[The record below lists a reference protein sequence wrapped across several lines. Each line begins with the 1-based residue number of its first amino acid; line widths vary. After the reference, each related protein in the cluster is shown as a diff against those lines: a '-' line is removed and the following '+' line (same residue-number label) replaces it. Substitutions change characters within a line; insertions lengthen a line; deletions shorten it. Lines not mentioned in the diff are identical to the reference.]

1 MAKARAKSPLKVA
14 PRKKKLRLT
23 AATRDINV
31 LRNFGPPP
39 AFTLEDVS
47 ADGYET
53 AYAAGLNWCNAALDL
68 KACRKELVLWLEQNT
83 DYSRSDRTAI
93 NGLNDWKLATEG
105 KVAYLA
111 NNGWPLQE
119 SSFEFLNK
127 GLATCL
133 DEARVLL
140 AAKKE
145 KQKVQANTPTV
156 SVSSQNYIDSCNL
169 RSVVE
174 EMIFPG
180 LSSEEYHQDK
190 MITLIKPCKAI
201 VTDVAAA
208 FLQKMLDEVGLI
220 GEDDQ
225 VTEGYAHLAKKQAKR
240 IKEELASAITLLKNN
255 RLNAKAVNSGR
266 KKKPRSAMAQTL
278 KFQFKEKDDAL
289 GIVSA
294 KPAELIGAK
303 KVTIFN
309 TKKRK
314 IGIYYALDE
323 ELGFTAKGTTLQGF
337 DKDLSQQK
345 TLRKTKTVSI
355 VDHLTS
361 FRKATV
367 RKVDKVFD
375 GLNTTGTKLTGRF
388 NDDMIILKV
397 YK

>member
-1 MAKARAKSPLKVA
+1 MAKARMKSPLKVA
-14 PRKKKLRLT
+14 PRRKKLRIT
-23 AATRDINV
+23 GAARDINV

-39 AFTLEDVS
+39 TFKLEDVNDS
-47 ADGYET
+47 GYTT
-53 AYAAGLNWCNAALDL
+53 AYAAALNWCNAALDH
-68 KACRKELVLWLEQNT
+68 KASRTELILWLEQNT
-83 DYSRSDRTAI
+83 DYSKSDRTAI
-93 NGLNDWKLATEG
+93 NGLGDWKLSTEG

-111 NNGWPLQE
+111 NNGWPLRE

-127 GLATCL
+127 GLAERL
-133 DEARVLL
+133 DEARVIL

-145 KQKVQANTPTV
+145 QQKVQANTPTV
-156 SVSSQNYIDSCNL
+156 SVSAQNYIDSCNL
-169 RSVVE
+169 RSLVE
-174 EMIFPG
+174 DMIFPG

-190 MITLIKPCKAI
+190 MITLIKSCKAI

-208 FLQKMLDEVGLI
+208 FLQKMLDEVSLI

-225 VTEGYAHLAKKQAKR
+225 VTEGYAHLTKKQVKK
-240 IKEELASAITLLKNN
+240 IKEELASSITLLKNN

-266 KKKPRSAMAQTL
+266 KKKPRSATAQTL

-294 KPAELIGAK
+294 RPAELIGAK
-303 KVTIFN
+303 KVVIFN

-323 ELGFTAKGTTLQGF
+323 ELGFTAKGTTLLGF

-355 VDHLTS
+355 VDHLTT
-361 FRKATV
+361 FRKAAT

-375 GLNTTGTKLTGRF
+375 GLRTTGTKLTGRF
-388 NDDMIILKV
+388 NEDTIILKV